1 MAKKAST
8 TAEPAAPIPDGAA
21 GIPAIEPAAYY
32 RVEASTRFR
41 FAAAGFGP
49 LSRTEVS
56 GELLTRLLAS
66 EHAGKVVRWVA
77 VGDQP
82 TG

>member
-8 TAEPAAPIPDGAA
+8 TAETAAVAPAGPA
-21 GIPAIEPAAYY
+21 GIVTVEPAAYY
-32 RVEASTRFR
+32 RVEALTRFR
-41 FAAAGFGP
+41 FAGAGFGP
-49 LSRTEVS
+49 LSRTEVT

-66 EHAGKVVRWVA
+66 EHAGKVVRWGAVA
-77 VGDQP
+77 DQP